1 MAAARGQTPPS
12 TMEQLEKAAQILM
25 APPDLV
31 TSEQRHEAEQVFLQ
45 LRNTKNPFNL
55 CRQLL
60 ETSQV
65 SYLLFEAATLLRV
78 GVIREWRDLSKED
91 SLQLRQYI
99 VHYVVNRRNI
109 PHYVRET
116 LVQVVGIMVKRGSVE
131 DQGEDRGRLLTEVE
145 QLVSSGDNTMR
156 MIGCS
161 IISALMQEYAVTVKS
176 TDVGL
181 TWETHF
187 KAKKQFEGTD
197 LRRIFHFIVNLLGE
211 VVKVEGK
218 MSEELSALL
227 LKLLVIAET
236 TLTWSFISLQLPK
249 RLMSVFEQDQNPSL
263 RPGQQWRETF
273 LDPAIVQLFFKLYWR
288 VREDW
293 NLGHRALNCLVQ
305 LASLNGAV
313 LINRQVRIKYLSQ
326 YLECLFSLLSSIE
339 ITEVEALG
347 VSNIFRKLL
356 LFFPPSVLVALPEEM
371 LRQLV
376 DNLTALTL
384 KFAQGA
390 AHEEMLDHEDQLYME
405 AFEQMLQ
412 SWVCILQE
420 SSSCNS
426 SQVKQSATLIFDTYL
441 KCHLAPPDGSR
452 VAVDADEIS
461 ETVQTDRVAFK
472 EQLVLIGLCG
482 RQAPEYSV
490 PLLTQLLEDRISR
503 MRAQLTHIHTNNL
516 TIAQNTQLDQLYEDI
531 HWLLLIAGHVTTMD
545 NEGET
550 ALIPAEMVTYTVNA
564 APTVNLEA
572 TLRLLATPAQ
582 MPSEVPNSAAADPL
596 IRLMSMVMRLCETES
611 QALKANLGHLLSPE
625 VSSSLMWFL
634 RRFCLSYLLPDE
646 SFYTELSVALTSA
659 FGRDSEGAAWTLN
672 YLLSVVEQML
682 RLRSAEPNLVEDT
695 VNLLVTMVDSKER
708 GQYLVK
714 TEGLMELV
722 ALQQSGTLGALSSMA
737 QRGLM
742 QGLVMCAAAIG
753 DPDARTQFW
762 SHVLDPPVTSFK
774 QLMASET
781 FTKQYQQEDL
791 KKQVLYHID
800 NFIGAVQG
808 CLMPTA
814 QCLFS
819 WLVGVLGDS
828 VRLLDLY
835 HNYPTVVETVLELFV
850 ECGRRMLCYLTPS
863 ASKQLYEASVHL
875 VGTYAKH
882 NIGRR
887 TLEARGEEDQWRDLQ
902 LLMELL
908 TSLLSKDFIDLA
920 PSGHGEDQEVVAAAD
935 VCLFGLNIIMPLMSR
950 DLLKLPS
957 LCSQYFKMVTFIAEI
972 YPSKVCMLP
981 EELMKNLLASI
992 ELGLTSFGADVGTLS
1007 FDFLVVLGS
1016 YIHKNCGPEL
1026 PVRQGL
1032 RPFLKLVLDLI
1043 LSQQINSDLLQAAS
1057 AALYTLICCFQAE
1070 YQELVQTLL
1079 HSQTDPTTGQRL
1091 AESFTQLT
1099 TNVELTADRI
1109 NRIKFRDNFEKF
1121 IANVRGFLL
1130 VK

>member
-1 MAAARGQTPPS
+1 
-12 TMEQLEKAAQILM
+12 MEQLEKAAQILM
-25 APPDLV
+25 APPDVV

-60 ETSQV
+60 ETSQAD
-65 SYLLFEAATLLRV
+65 YLLFEAATLLRV

-91 SLQLRQYI
+91 ILQLRQYI
-99 VHYVVNRRNI
+99 VHYVVNRVNL

-187 KAKKQFEGTD
+187 KAKKQFEGSD

-218 MSEELSALL
+218 MSGELSSLL

-236 TLTWSFISLQLPK
+236 TLTWFFLNNYSLPK

-288 VREDW
+288 VRGDW
-293 NLGHRALNCLVQ
+293 ELGHHALNCLVQ

-313 LINRQVRIKYLSQ
+313 LINRQVRIKYLTQ
-326 YLECLFSLLSSIE
+326 YLECLFSLLSSTQIS
-339 ITEVEALG
+339 EVEALG
-347 VSNIFRKLL
+347 ISNIFRKLL

-376 DNLTALTL
+376 DNLTALTC

-390 AHEEMLDHEDQLYME
+390 AQEEMLDEEDRLYME

-412 SWVCILQE
+412 SWACILQE

-441 KCHLAPPDGSR
+441 KCHLAPPEGSR
-452 VAVDADEIS
+452 VPVDADEIS

-472 EQLVLIGLCG
+472 DQLVLIGLCG
-482 RQAPEYSV
+482 RQAAEHSV
-490 PLLTQLLEDRISR
+490 PLLTQLLEDRIGR
-503 MRAQLTHIHTNNL
+503 MRSQLTHILSNNL
-516 TIAQNTQLDQLYEDI
+516 TIAENTQLDQLYEDI

-550 ALIPAEMVTYTVNA
+550 ALIPSEMVTYSMSA
-564 APTVNLEA
+564 APTINLEA

-582 MPSEVPNSAAADPL
+582 MPAEVPNSAAADPL
-596 IRLMSMVMRLCETES
+596 IRMMSTVMRLCETES

-634 RRFCLSYLLPDE
+634 RRFCLSYLLPNE
-646 SFYTELSVALTSA
+646 SFYTELSIALTSA

-672 YLLSVVEQML
+672 YLLSVVEQTL
-682 RLRSAEPNLVEDT
+682 RLRSAEPGLVEDT

-708 GQYLVK
+708 GQHLVK

-722 ALQQSGTLGALSSMA
+722 KLQQSGTLGALSSLA

-742 QGLVMCAAAIG
+742 QGLVMCAAALG
-753 DPDARTQFW
+753 DTDARTQFW
-762 SHVLDPPVTSFK
+762 THVLDPPVASFK
-774 QLMASET
+774 QLVTSES
-781 FTKQYQQEDL
+781 FTKQYQQEEM

-819 WLVGVLGDS
+819 RMVGILGES

-887 TLEARGEEDQWRDLQ
+887 TVEARGEEDQWRDLQ

-935 VCLFGLNIIMPLMSR
+935 VCLFGLNIIMPLMSPE
-950 DLLKLPS
+950 LLRLPT

-972 YPSKVCMLP
+972 YPSKVCQLP
-981 EELMKNLLASI
+981 EDLMKNLLVSI
-992 ELGLTSFGADVGTLS
+992 ELGLTSFGPDVGTLS

-1057 AALYTLICCFQAE
+1057 AALYTLICCFQVD
-1070 YQELVQTLL
+1070 YQDLVQALL
-1079 HSQTDPTTGQRL
+1079 HSQSDQTTGQRL
-1091 AESFTQLT
+1091 AEAFTQLT
-1099 TNVELTADRI
+1099 ANVELSADRI

>member
-1 MAAARGQTPPS
+1 
-12 TMEQLEKAAQILM
+12 MEQLEKAAQILM

-65 SYLLFEAATLLRV
+65 DYLLFEAATLLRV
-78 GVIREWRDLSKED
+78 GVIREWRDLSQED

-99 VHYVVNRRNI
+99 VHYVVNRRTI

-218 MSEELSALL
+218 MNEELSSLL
-227 LKLLVIAET
+227 LKLL
-236 TLTWSFISLQLPK
+236 
-249 RLMSVFEQDQNPSL
+249 
-263 RPGQQWRETF
+263 
-273 LDPAIVQLFFKLYWR
+273 LYWR
-288 VREDW
+288 VRGNWE
-293 NLGHRALNCLVQ
+293 LGHHALNCLVQ

-313 LINRQVRIKYLSQ
+313 LINRQVRIKYLTQ
-326 YLECLFSLLSSIE
+326 YLECLFSLLTSTQISDS
-339 ITEVEALG
+339 EALG
-347 VSNIFRKLL
+347 ISNIFRKLL

-376 DNLTALTL
+376 ENLTALTC

-390 AHEEMLDHEDQLYME
+390 AQEEMLDHEDQLYME

-412 SWVCILQE
+412 SWACILQE
-420 SSSCNS
+420 GSSCNS

-441 KCHLAPPDGSR
+441 KCHLAPPEGSR
-452 VAVDADEIS
+452 VPVDADEIS
-461 ETVQTDRVAFK
+461 ETIQPDRIAFK

-482 RQAPEYSV
+482 RQAPEHSV
-490 PLLTQLLEDRISR
+490 PLLMQLMEDRISR
-503 MRAQLTHIHTNNL
+503 MRTQLTHILSNNL
-516 TIAQNTQLDQLYEDI
+516 TIAENSQLDQLYEDI
-531 HWLLLIAGHVTTMD
+531 HWLLLISGRTHNCYTKAGTTVDLREIHVS
-545 NEGET
+545 EESRRRELEVST
-550 ALIPAEMVTYTVNA
+550 ARM
-564 APTVNLEA
+564 
-572 TLRLLATPAQ
+572 
-582 MPSEVPNSAAADPL
+582 
-596 IRLMSMVMRLCETES
+596 MSTVMRLCETES

-634 RRFCLSYLLPDE
+634 RRFCLSYLLPNE
-646 SFYTELSVALTSA
+646 SFYTELSIALTSA

-672 YLLSVVEQML
+672 YLLSVVEQTM
-682 RLRSAEPNLVEDT
+682 RLRSSEPGLVEDT

-708 GQYLVK
+708 GQHLVK

-722 ALQQSGTLGALSSMA
+722 KLQQSGTLSALSSVA

-742 QGLVMCAAAIG
+742 QGLVMCAAALG
-753 DPDARTQFW
+753 DTDARTQFW
-762 SHVLDPPVTSFK
+762 THVLDPPVASFK
-774 QLMASET
+774 QLMSSET
-781 FTKQYQQEDL
+781 FTKQYQQEDM
-791 KKQVLYHID
+791 KKQVLFHID

-819 WLVGVLGDS
+819 RLVGILGDS

-835 HNYPTVVETVLELFV
+835 HNYPNVVETVLELFV
-850 ECGRRMLCYLTPS
+850 ECGRRMLCYLTP
-863 ASKQLYEASVHL
+863 
-875 VGTYAKH
+875 
-882 NIGRR
+882 
-887 TLEARGEEDQWRDLQ
+887 
-902 LLMELL
+902 
-908 TSLLSKDFIDLA
+908 DFIDLA
-920 PSGHGEDQEVVAAAD
+920 PTGHGEDQEVVAAAD

-950 DLLKLPS
+950 ELLRLPT
-957 LCSQYFKMVTFIAEI
+957 LCSHYFKMVTFIAEI
-972 YPSKVCMLP
+972 YPSKVCQLP
-981 EELMKNLLASI
+981 EDLMKNLLASI

-1070 YQELVQTLL
+1070 YQELVQSLL
-1079 HSQTDPTTGQRL
+1079 HSQTDQTTGQRL

-1099 TNVELTADRI
+1099 TNVELTADRM
-1109 NRIKFRDNFEKF
+1109 NRVKFRDNFERF